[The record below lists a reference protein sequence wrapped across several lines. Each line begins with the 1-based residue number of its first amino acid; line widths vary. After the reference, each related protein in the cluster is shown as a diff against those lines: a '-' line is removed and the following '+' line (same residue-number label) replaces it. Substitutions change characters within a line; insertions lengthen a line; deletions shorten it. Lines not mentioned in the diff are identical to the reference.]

1 MGGSIWEEVGDGGIS
16 VAEEQVAVGALGQEL
31 GGKAAGHPGRD
42 LDDCASD
49 SGLIGTVEVL
59 RQRLSLRGLSH
70 ASRSLG
76 QHRRQLTYYPG
87 GPAPPRPA

>member
-1 MGGSIWEEVGDGGIS
+1 MLWDKKWGGLTDQGG
-16 VAEEQVAVGALGQEL
+16 E
-31 GGKAAGHPGRD
+31 AAGHPGRD

-49 SGLIGTVEVL
+49 SRLIGTVEVL

-87 GPAPPRPA
+87 GPAPPRPAQQQQRLL